1 MSKKEF
7 DFYILK
13 CSNPENNIKCKKEI
27 KYKSIRHLKDF
38 ENIKCKSCVQSI
50 KLRYEMSKRKLGVKP
65 PHAGKK
71 GYYSLKTLKK
81 MSDAKSGKTYEQIFG
96 EEKGKELRKLKSIQS
111 KKQNS
116 DKTNKWGGSETFKVG
131 GYKPNSIKKHK
142 RGKYKGYWCD
152 SSWELAFVVYNLDH
166 NIEFQRNTKLFP
178 YEYENK
184 IKNYIPDFI
193 LEDGTYIEIKGYVSE
208 EVKAKIKHFP
218 LKLTLLDKL
227 SIKPYLDY
235 MINIYGK
242 NFISLYE
249 TTKYEK

>member
-152 SSWELAFVVYNLDH
+152 SSWELAWVIYNLDH
-166 NIEFQRNTKLFP
+166 GLSFERNRDTFDYI
-178 YEYENK
+178 YEGQNLKYL
-184 IKNYIPDFI
+184 PDFKVG
-193 LEDGTYIEIKGYVSE
+193 EKYIEIKGYVTNQFL
-208 EVKAKIKHFP
+208 AKVEYFQGDLLVIDKHG
-218 LKLTLLDKL
+218 
-227 SIKPYLDY
+227 IKPYLNY
-235 MINIYGK
+235 AVNKYGK
-242 NFISLYE
+242 DFTKLYD
-249 TTKYEK
+249 K